1 VTVSLRRTSTP
12 TVESTGAACIVGAM
26 EQLTRVKAQN
36 DFYDD
41 IHYRRGGSQDT
52 TLCGLKVTGRPVDG
66 EASCMRCREF
76 ASGDL

>member
-1 VTVSLRRTSTP
+1 
-12 TVESTGAACIVGAM
+12 M
-26 EQLTRVKAQN
+26 EQLTKTKAQN